1 MDALDKALAKIN
13 PPEINYLKDLDR
25 RTCYIGERIL
35 RNGLVK
41 RPFEVPRPT
50 KFNVAEFHNT
60 SLSDADVN
68 GVLQVTNQYDLIVKP
83 RKRDG
88 NMTYNFYKTDVFE
101 NIAPTDPAVIEDY
114 KSKGLVN
121 ILHDF
126 RYILIK
132 RILSVADFQLSES
145 ARQEIHQCMESQ
157 KNKELIKKSGS
168 RKNWLFI

>member
-68 GVLQVTNQYDLIVKP
+68 GVLQVTNQYDLNEIKLDIIIQV
-83 RKRDG
+83 
-88 NMTYNFYKTDVFE
+88 
-101 NIAPTDPAVIEDY
+101 
-114 KSKGLVN
+114 
-121 ILHDF
+121 
-126 RYILIK
+126 ILILN
-132 RILSVADFQLSES
+132 IISTSF
-145 ARQEIHQCMESQ
+145 IHL
-157 KNKELIKKSGS
+157 K
-168 RKNWLFI
+168 